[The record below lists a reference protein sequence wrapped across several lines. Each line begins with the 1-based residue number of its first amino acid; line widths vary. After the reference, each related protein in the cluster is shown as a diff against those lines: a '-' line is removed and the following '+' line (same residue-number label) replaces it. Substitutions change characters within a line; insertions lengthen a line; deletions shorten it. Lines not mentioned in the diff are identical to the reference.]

1 MPTLSVNIPEPMQ
14 EFVDR
19 EVGSGRFRDAS
30 AFVQLLIAEAM
41 ETKETGFSEEEK
53 ERIDQLLL
61 ESLDSFDHGE
71 HAPVGPGEFIS
82 STRKRLQQRSNLAKQ
97 S

>member
-1 MPTLSVNIPEPMQ
+1 MPTISVNIPDPMKD
-14 EFVDR
+14 FVDR

-41 ETKETGFSEEEK
+41 ESQEVLFSDADR

-61 ESLDSFDHGE
+61 ESLDSFDRGE
-71 HAPVGPGEFIS
+71 YAPVSPGEFEELARGMVEQYQ
-82 STRKRLQQRSNLAKQ
+82 RKQPS
-97 S
+97 